1 LTPVSIK
8 ATVTPLPVEYCHALV
23 ILSMAKPAVGRPTS
37 GLATVI
43 AWAQT
48 LLCRMGW
55 SGPGGPSDGTNDGS
69 MIGGAIAIAPG
80 AWVFAPVNSTAMAMA
95 VIRNLRAVLIASEP
109 R

>member
-1 LTPVSIK
+1 MSIK

-23 ILSMAKPAVGRPTS
+23 MFSIVKPAVDRPTS
-37 GLATVI
+37 GLGTVI

-55 SGPGGPSDGTNDGS
+55 SGPGGPSGGTNDGS
-69 MIGGAIAIAPG
+69 MTGDAIAIALG
-80 AWVFAPVNSTAMAMA
+80 AWIFAPVSRTAMAMA

-109 R
+109 S